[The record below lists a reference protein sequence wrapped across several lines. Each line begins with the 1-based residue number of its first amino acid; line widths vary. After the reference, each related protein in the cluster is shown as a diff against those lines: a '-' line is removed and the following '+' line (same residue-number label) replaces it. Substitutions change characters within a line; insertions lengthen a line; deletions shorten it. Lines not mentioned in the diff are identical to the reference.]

1 MHRAGKIS
9 PLRGCAAPVEM
20 TEKGKLEPIISE
32 LTPPP
37 DPPSTGS
44 GQALP
49 QGEGGMVVAPH
60 PPAFAVR
67 RVGLTAFRSWRSV
80 RLDVPARSVVLT
92 GPNGAGK
99 TNLLEAL
106 SLLAPGRGLRRARMA
121 ALQTRGEAAGPETD
135 WETDRPEPRW
145 AVSARL
151 DTPDG
156 PRRVGTG
163 LDPARD
169 PAADPAANPES
180 APGRRVLRIDG
191 IPAKGQGDLAA
202 IGAVSWLTPEMD
214 GLFTGPAGERRRFL
228 DRLVAGFLPGHAAH
242 VAAYEK
248 AMRERNRLL
257 REPGAEAAWLDALE
271 AAMAERGVAVA
282 VARADFTARLAAA
295 CAGRVSAFPAPDLAL
310 VGAPDRA
317 DHAFAADGAAL
328 PAEDALRARLRAS
341 RAADAEAGRALNGPH
356 RADLDVR
363 LAGPSRGD
371 GGGRPA
377 ADCSTGEQKALLIA
391 LVLAAARLQAV
402 ERGAAPLLLLDE
414 VAAHLDRDRRAALFD
429 EIEGLG
435 AQAWMTG
442 TDAALFDALRGRACF
457 VTAGN
462 GALAVADRPEPPA

>member
-1 MHRAGKIS
+1 MAER
-9 PLRGCAAPVEM
+9 LRP
-20 TEKGKLEPIISE
+20 
-32 LTPPP
+32 
-37 DPPSTGS
+37 
-44 GQALP
+44 
-49 QGEGGMVVAPH
+49 

-67 RVGLTAFRSWRSV
+67 RVGLTGFRSWRSV
-80 RLDVPARSVVLT
+80 RLEVPARSVVLT

-121 ALQTRGEAAGPETD
+121 ALQTRGAPETA
-135 WETDRPEPRW
+135 PESKW

-156 PRRVGTG
+156 PRRVGVGLDPG
-163 LDPARD
+163 LDPAGES
-169 PAADPAANPES
+169 AANPES
-180 APGRRVLRIDG
+180 APGRRILRIDG

-202 IGAVSWLTPEMD
+202 LGAVSWLTPEMD

-242 VAAYEK
+242 VAAYGK

-310 VGAPDRA
+310 VGAPDGA
-317 DHAFAADGAAL
+317 DHAFAASGAAL

-341 RAADAEAGRALNGPH
+341 RDADAEAGRALNGPH

-363 LAGPSRGD
+363 LAGPSPGNGGD
-371 GGGRPA
+371 GRGSGRGRPA

-402 ERGAAPLLLLDE
+402 ERGAAPILLLDE
-414 VAAHLDRDRRAALFD
+414 VAAHLDRERRAALFD

-462 GALAVADRPEPPA
+462 GALAVADRPDAAA

>member
-1 MHRAGKIS
+1 MAGV
-9 PLRGCAAPVEM
+9 PAV
-20 TEKGKLEPIISE
+20 
-32 LTPPP
+32 
-37 DPPSTGS
+37 
-44 GQALP
+44 
-49 QGEGGMVVAPH
+49 PH

-67 RVGLTAFRSWRSV
+67 RVALTAFRSWRSV
-80 RLDVPARSVVLT
+80 RLEVPARSVVLT

-121 ALQTRGEAAGPETD
+121 AMQTRGEAAGLETD
-135 WETDRPEPRW
+135 WETDRPETPW

-163 LDPARD
+163 LDPA
-169 PAADPAANPES
+169 EESGS
-180 APGRRVLRIDG
+180 APGRRILRIDG

-202 IGAVSWLTPEMD
+202 LGAVSWLTPEMD
-214 GLFTGPAGERRRFL
+214 GLFTGPAGARRRFL

-282 VARADFTARLAAA
+282 IARADFTARLAAA

-310 VGAPDRA
+310 AGGPDGA
-317 DHAFAADGAAL
+317 DHAFAANGAAL

-341 RAADAEAGRALNGPH
+341 RDADAEAGRALNGPH
-356 RADLDVR
+356 RADLEVR
-363 LAGPSRGD
+363 LAVSGSGR
-371 GGGRPA
+371 GRPA
-377 ADCSTGEQKALLIA
+377 AECSTGEQKALLIA

-462 GALAVADRPEPPA
+462 GALAVADRPDAAA

>member
-20 TEKGKLEPIISE
+20 TERGKLEPVLSE

-37 DPPSTGS
+37 DS
-44 GQALP
+44 AP
-49 QGEGGMVVAPH
+49 QGEGGMAAAPQ

-80 RLDVPARSVVLT
+80 RLEVPGCSVVLT

-121 ALQTRGEAAGPETD
+121 ALQTRGAPETA
-135 WETDRPEPRW
+135 PEAKW

-163 LDPARD
+163 LDPAD
-169 PAADPAANPES
+169 ESGS

-202 IGAVSWLTPEMD
+202 LGAVSWLTPEMD

-310 VGAPDRA
+310 AGAPDGA
-317 DHAFAADGAAL
+317 DHAFAANGAAL

-341 RAADAEAGRALNGPH
+341 RAADAEAGRALAGPH

-363 LAGPSRGD
+363 LAAPPGD
-371 GGGRPA
+371 GGGGGGSGRGRPA

-402 ERGAAPLLLLDE
+402 ERGAAPILLLDE
-414 VAAHLDRDRRAALFD
+414 VAAHLDRERRAALFD

-462 GALAVADRPEPPA
+462 GALAVADRPDAAA

>member
-1 MHRAGKIS
+1 M
-9 PLRGCAAPVEM
+9 AAV
-20 TEKGKLEPIISE
+20 
-32 LTPPP
+32 
-37 DPPSTGS
+37 
-44 GQALP
+44 
-49 QGEGGMVVAPH
+49 PH

-67 RVGLTAFRSWRSV
+67 RVALTAFRSWRSA
-80 RLDVPARSVVLT
+80 RLEVPARSVVLT

-121 ALQTRGEAAGPETD
+121 ALQTRGDAAGPETD
-135 WETDRPEPRW
+135 WETDWETDRPETPW

-151 DTPDG
+151 DTPEG

-163 LDPARD
+163 LDPGRD
-169 PAADPAANPES
+169 PVAGPAANPAANPEN
-180 APGRRVLRIDG
+180 APGRRILRIDG

-202 IGAVSWLTPEMD
+202 LGAVSWLTPEMD

-242 VAAYEK
+242 VAAYGK

-295 CAGRVSAFPAPDLAL
+295 CAGRVSAFPAPALAL
-310 VGAPDRA
+310 AGAPDGA
-317 DHAFAADGAAL
+317 DHAFAANGAAL

-341 RAADAEAGRALNGPH
+341 RDADAEAGRALNGPH
-356 RADLDVR
+356 RADLEVR
-363 LAGPSRGD
+363 LAVSSGR
-371 GGGRPA
+371 GRPA

-462 GALAVADRPEPPA
+462 GALAVAERPDTAA